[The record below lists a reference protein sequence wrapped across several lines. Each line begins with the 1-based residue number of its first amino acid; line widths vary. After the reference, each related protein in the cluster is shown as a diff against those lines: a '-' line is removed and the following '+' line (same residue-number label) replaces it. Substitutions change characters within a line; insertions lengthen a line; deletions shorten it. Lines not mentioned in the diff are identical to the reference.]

1 MVAHDAPVVWEKGKG
16 YPHLRRIYFFMKGK
30 SYILKIG
37 YFWVN
42 ITVEKYLYM
51 QKILNTNDE
60 LFHDHL
66 AIAASLTLCTLI
78 SVCIFSILFSI
89 HFLLCW
95 EEEFVS
101 LLRAISVGD
110 HWL

>member
-16 YPHLRRIYFFMKGK
+16 YLHLRRIYFSMKGK

-42 ITVEKYLYM
+42 ITLEKIPL

-66 AIAASLTLCTLI
+66 AIAASLTLCT
-78 SVCIFSILFSI
+78 
-89 HFLLCW
+89 
-95 EEEFVS
+95 
-101 LLRAISVGD
+101 
-110 HWL
+110 